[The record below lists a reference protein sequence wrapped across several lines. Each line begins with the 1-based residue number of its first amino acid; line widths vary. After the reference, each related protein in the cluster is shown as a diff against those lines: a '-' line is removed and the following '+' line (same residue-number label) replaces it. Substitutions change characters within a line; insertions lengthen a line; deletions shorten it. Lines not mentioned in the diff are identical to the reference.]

1 MCGIAGVVYQ
11 DRERPVP
18 EDLVRGMCTA
28 LRHRGPDDEGLYVR
42 GAVGLGMRRL
52 SIIDLS
58 GGQQPILNEDGSKVI
73 VFNGEIYNY
82 RELRRGLVARGHT
95 FRSSGDTETILHL
108 YEEQGVDCVT
118 SLRGMFALAIW
129 DERAGSLFLARDRFG
144 IKPLYVV
151 SRPWG
156 IAFASELKALN
167 ATGLTSRELDW
178 EALDSYFQ
186 LGYLP
191 APRTPF
197 LDVRKLE
204 PGHTLLWRRDN
215 GALPVTRRYWRFP
228 VEDRQSAASS
238 PDAPEARVRDR
249 LDESVTAHLESD
261 VPVAA
266 FLSGGLDSSAV
277 VASMALAGNVPHA
290 FTARY
295 SGSGAAAA
303 DETAL
308 ARALADRHGAE
319 LTVVDIRPELQDI
332 FEPIVR
338 ALDEPHADDSAI
350 PTWLL
355 SQAVGSQYKVAL
367 TGIGGD
373 ELFAGY
379 RRHLGLLATAYYAKL
394 PGPLRRVA
402 GALSRWLPEPSD
414 GALGVDRLKRF
425 LQTGNGSIPDRFL
438 GLMSHLSDGER
449 LSLYA
454 PNLQSQISGRAASAR
469 FREVFNR
476 HGQVSGLAAG
486 LYMDYT
492 TFLPDDILA
501 LSDRLSMA
509 HSLEIRVPFV
519 DHVLV
524 EATFPIP
531 QSVKIGP
538 APLWQ
543 SKRLLRRALR
553 PRLPAE
559 HFRAPKR
566 GFVGPTAAWM
576 RNELR
581 PLLTDE
587 LSPARQRRLG
597 YFDARAVEML
607 LQDHLSGRQ
616 NQERILLALLCFST
630 WHRLFVEDA
639 PAQRGST
646 VVSHSAKHLS
656 AW

>member
-1 MCGIAGVVYQ
+1 MCGIAGIVYQ
-11 DRERPVP
+11 DRDRPVS
-18 EDLVRGMCTA
+18 EALVRGMCTA

-52 SIIDLS
+52 SIIDVYGS
-58 GGQQPILNEDGSKVI
+58 QQPISNEDGSQTI

-82 RELRRGLVARGHT
+82 RELRRGLVDRGHS
-95 FRSSGDTETILHL
+95 FRSVGDTETILHL
-108 YEEQGVDCVT
+108 YEERGAECVT
-118 SLRGMFALAIW
+118 SLRGMFACAIW
-129 DERAGSLFLARDRFG
+129 DQRAETLFLARDRFG

-151 SRPWG
+151 MEPWG
-156 IAFASELKALN
+156 IAFASELKALH
-167 ATGLTSRELDW
+167 AVGLTSSELDW

-197 LDVRKLE
+197 VNVTKLE
-204 PGHTLLWRRDN
+204 PGHTLLWRRD
-215 GALPVTRRYWRFP
+215 GAGAKPVPRRYWTFP
-228 VEDRQSAASS
+228 LDTEET
-238 PDAPEARVRDR
+238 PDQPEIRVRDW
-249 LDESVTAHLESD
+249 LDESVATHLISD

-277 VASMALAGNVPHA
+277 VASMAFSGEIPHA

-295 SGSGAAAA
+295 AGSGGAAA
-303 DETAL
+303 DETSLAQAL
-308 ARALADRHGAE
+308 AARHKAE
-319 LTVVDIRPELQDI
+319 LTVVDIQPDLQDI

-355 SQAVGSQYKVAL
+355 SQAVGSRYKVAL

-379 RRHLGLLATAYYAKL
+379 RRHIGLLATQYYAKL
-394 PGPLRRVA
+394 PPGLRRLFA
-402 GALSRWLPEPSD
+402 TASRWLPEPKS

-425 LQTGNGSIPDRFL
+425 VQTGNGGIPDRFL
-438 GLMSHLSDGER
+438 GLMSRLSNDER
-449 LSLYA
+449 LALYT
-454 PNLQSQISGRAASAR
+454 PNLRGHISGTAAIAR
-469 FREVFNR
+469 FRDVFGARAPGSN
-476 HGQVSGLAAG
+476 GGLSAG

-524 EATFPIP
+524 EAVFPIA
-531 QSVKIGP
+531 QRLKIGSP
-538 APLWQ
+538 PRWQ
-543 SKRLLRRALR
+543 GKKLLRQALKS
-553 PRLPAE
+553 RLPAE

-566 GFVGPTAAWM
+566 GFVGPTASWM

-581 PLLTDE
+581 SMLTDE
-587 LSPARQRRLG
+587 LSAARQRRLG
-597 YFDARAVEML
+597 YFDPRAVETL
-607 LQDHLSGRQ
+607 LHEHLSGKQ

-630 WHRLFVEDA
+630 WHRLFVENKS
-639 PAQRGST
+639 AQSGNARA
-646 VVSHSAKHLS
+646 SHNPMHLS
-656 AW
+656 A

>member
-1 MCGIAGVVYQ
+1 
-11 DRERPVP
+11 
-18 EDLVRGMCTA
+18 
-28 LRHRGPDDEGLYVR
+28 
-42 GAVGLGMRRL
+42 
-52 SIIDLS
+52 
-58 GGQQPILNEDGSKVI
+58 
-73 VFNGEIYNY
+73 
-82 RELRRGLVARGHT
+82 
-95 FRSSGDTETILHL
+95 
-108 YEEQGVDCVT
+108 
-118 SLRGMFALAIW
+118 
-129 DERAGSLFLARDRFG
+129 
-144 IKPLYVV
+144 
-151 SRPWG
+151 
-156 IAFASELKALN
+156 
-167 ATGLTSRELDW
+167 
-178 EALDSYFQ
+178 
-186 LGYLP
+186 
-191 APRTPF
+191 
-197 LDVRKLE
+197 
-204 PGHTLLWRRDN
+204 
-215 GALPVTRRYWRFP
+215 
-228 VEDRQSAASS
+228 
-238 PDAPEARVRDR
+238 
-249 LDESVTAHLESD
+249 
-261 VPVAA
+261 
-266 FLSGGLDSSAV
+266 
-277 VASMALAGNVPHA
+277 MALAGDVPHA

-308 ARALADRHGAE
+308 ARALAVRHGAE

-379 RRHLGLLATAYYAKL
+379 RRHLGLLATTYYAKL
-394 PGPLRRVA
+394 PGPLRRAA
-402 GALSRWLPEPSD
+402 GALSRWLPEPSN

-425 LQTGNGSIPDRFL
+425 LHTGNGSIPDRFL
-438 GLMSHLSDGER
+438 GLMSRLSDGER

-454 PNLQSQISGRAASAR
+454 PKLRSQISGRAASAR

-492 TFLPDDILA
+492 TFLPDDILT

-524 EATFPIP
+524 EAAFPIP
-531 QSVKIGP
+531 QRLKIGP
-538 APLWQ
+538 APFWQ
-543 SKRLLRRALR
+543 NKRLLRRALR

-581 PLLTDE
+581 PVLTDE

-646 VVSHSAKHLS
+646 AVSHSAKHLS